1 MKKKWR
7 HLNIYIKAL
16 SLDLCALLVIN
27 LGMIPLWIN
36 HLPDIPQG
44 LLLGGLYGVLCLLV
58 MFLVTNKEN
67 EDKKLVGTIIVIIA
81 RLLILAGI
89 LLLVGYLYYVKD
101 IKIFNIFAVVGGYL
115 LSTISLAL
123 SHLIFKEEEEE

>member
-1 MKKKWR
+1 MKEKWR

-16 SLDLCALLVIN
+16 SLDLCALLIIT

-67 EDKKLVGTIIVIIA
+67 ENKKLVGTIIVIIS

-89 LLLVGYLYYVKD
+89 LLLVGYSYYVKD

-115 LSTISLAL
+115 LSTISLTL
-123 SHLIFKEEEEE
+123 NHLIFKEEEE

>member
-1 MKKKWR
+1 MKEKWR

-16 SLDLCALLVIN
+16 SLDLCALLVIT

-67 EDKKLVGTIIVIIA
+67 ENKKLVGTIIVIIS

-101 IKIFNIFAVVGGYL
+101 VKMFNIFAVVGGYL
-115 LSTISLAL
+115 LSTISLTL
-123 SHLIFKEEEEE
+123 SHLIFKEEEE